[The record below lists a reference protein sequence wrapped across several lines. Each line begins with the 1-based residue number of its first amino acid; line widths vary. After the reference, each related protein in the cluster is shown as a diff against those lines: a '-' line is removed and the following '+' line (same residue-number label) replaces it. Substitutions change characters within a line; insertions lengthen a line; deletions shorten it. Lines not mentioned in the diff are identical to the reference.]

1 MQKNPSVHKF
11 STDATP
17 EEFLHMALILY
28 AVCLK
33 ADITEL
39 NRFVVSTSKVI
50 DSEDFNKLVRRV
62 SKMLGKKQILN
73 GEVFC
78 SDWLVNSLYELYQ
91 GMGVAN

>member
-1 MQKNPSVHKF
+1 MQKKHSVHKF
-11 STDATP
+11 SADATP
-17 EEFLHMALILY
+17 EEFFRMALILY
-28 AVCLK
+28 VICTK

-39 NRFVVSTSKVI
+39 NRFVISTSKVI

-73 GEVFC
+73 GEIFC

-91 GMGVAN
+91 GMGITN